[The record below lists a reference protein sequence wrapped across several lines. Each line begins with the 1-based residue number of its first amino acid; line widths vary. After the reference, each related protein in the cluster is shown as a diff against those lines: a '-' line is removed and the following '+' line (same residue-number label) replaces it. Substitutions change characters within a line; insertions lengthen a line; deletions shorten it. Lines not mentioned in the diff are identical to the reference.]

1 MVDVGFDEQRAFLG
15 FRALAGPK
23 ASARN
28 RLSTVARHR
37 PNSSSP
43 STMYWYEPPLD
54 NVGSSNFEDNETAG
68 ILPDPHS
75 NDEPQRGH
83 NLFRRHPQARNRL
96 EYSYEMEVETVVLS
110 LCFW

>member
-15 FRALAGPK
+15 FRSFAGPK

-43 STMYWYEPPLD
+43 SAMYEPPLD
-54 NVGSSNFEDNETAG
+54 SVGSSNFEDNETAR
-68 ILPDPHS
+68 ILPDLHW

-83 NLFRRHPQARNRL
+83 KLFSRHPQARNRL